1 MKKNILT
8 IFIALAIGI
17 ILSNYAISEYRN
29 SKTNNVLAKSKNVYL
44 YQYGAYK
51 SKEIMSEN
59 CANLENYFYYL
70 EKDLY
75 HVLLAI
81 SSNNNLNDKLKKAY
95 KIENDLYVKKINIT
109 NSEFLENLKQYDQLL
124 ENTDDNEVIIN
135 AEKQILAKYDS
146 LILNGQNTN

>member
-1 MKKNILT
+1 MKKNVLT
-8 IFIALAIGI
+8 IFTALAIGI
-17 ILSNYAISEYRN
+17 ILSNYAISEYRS
-29 SKTNNVLAKSKNVYL
+29 SKTSNVLAKSKNVYL

-51 SKEIMSEN
+51 SKETMSEN
-59 CANLENYFYYL
+59 CANLGNYFYYL

-75 HVLLAI
+75 HVLVAI

-124 ENTDDNEVIIN
+124 ENTDDNVVIIN